1 MDARLY
7 RNPQGFKRPLSE
19 RVLHQQFRNII
30 PDCVAAM
37 FGRRGLDI
45 GRSTESQKEDRA
57 EVLKAVSCWLW
68 CACVCK
74 LCTSCVLTVS
84 RLCTFIA
91 QTVYN
96 VCPVCVLCVYC

>member
-45 GRSTESQKEDRA
+45 GLSTESQKEDSTEA
-57 EVLKAVSCWLW
+57 LQAVSCWLW
-68 CACVCK
+68 RACVCE
-74 LCTSCVLTVS
+74 LCTTCVLAVYRPCTVIS
-84 RLCTFIA
+84 

-96 VCPVCVLCVYC
+96 V